1 MTATEIIKKVESLNK
16 LRFIICSEWIVERN
30 GDNIS
35 IQHTYHFKG
44 ENFNDLKSGLK
55 YLETKLKYMTKRG
68 YQLTIEQ

>member
-1 MTATEIIKKVESLNK
+1 MTTIQIIKKVESVNK
-16 LRFIICSEWIVERN
+16 LRFNICNEWIVERN

-55 YLETKLKYMTKRG
+55 YLETKLRYLVKRG
-68 YQLTIEQ
+68 YELTIEQ